1 MAVEVAYKYA
11 SSSDTNE
18 LYLEQ
23 IEDGGAHYAGERTA
37 IVIIQEGLQVA
48 LNLRGGN
55 FLLRFALDCKVE
67 AQLRAPVLH
76 FDAKCSHKERMREN

>member
-23 IEDGGAHYAGERTA
+23 IEDGEAYYAEVRA
-37 IVIIQEGLQVA
+37 AVEVNEEGLAVA
-48 LNLRGGN
+48 LGFRTSSFVLYFVFR
-55 FLLRFALDCKVE
+55 CKFKT
-67 AQLRAPVLH
+67 QLRAPVLH
-76 FDAKCSHKERMREN
+76 LDTKCSR